1 MDHLAPA
8 SGVNWFPSCNAFGEL
23 LGGPQLPPVELG
35 GVDVGRQFTPQVHMQ
50 YSTPQLSAGGL
61 HYVQDHRSLHSPI
74 VEETHANQDE
84 PPLLLDIRTHHRVR
98 PTVGEKIAC
107 QECGATFACGANL
120 RNHLRIHTGE
130 RPYVCEECGASF
142 TQRSNLR
149 SHKRVHTGER
159 PYMCGIC
166 GQTFARSS
174 HLPGH
179 MRTHTGEKPF
189 NCPQCGRSFAT
200 NQIMKNHMRTHT
212 GERPFIC
219 DVCNAT
225 FAQSSC
231 LATHRKIHTGERNF
245 KCGEC
250 GKAFISRSG
259 LQTHER
265 VHTGEKPYTCE
276 KCDKSFKTSSY
287 LSKHKQKYCGNNG
300 YKNRVRRPDAK
311 KPGRKPANNR
321 KMGKSRKTVKP
332 PGRLSKRGKAKRLRR
347 SRRHR
352 DSESETEFVDESLVD
367 ESFGEEAIY
376 ELDYMQVKQEGKDAE
391 ETGSIKSSVK
401 YASVHVTQQFKH
413 ENEDLPSSFRERE
426 RLLVDSSE
434 AVKKDPLD
442 LNHLTEN
449 QYDLSESHLQIPHV
463 HQQVIQIHQVTEDN
477 PLKEIASHEFP
488 GNTQCRSEVLGAPLL
503 DAHHQIS
510 EVLPQVS
517 STLMTTEGHH
527 HSYVPRNSSAAWYS
541 RSYM

>member
-1 MDHLAPA
+1 MDHLAPS
-8 SGVNWFPSCNAFGEL
+8 SGVNWYTNYNGFGEL
-23 LGGPQLPPVELG
+23 LGSSQLPPMELG

-50 YSTPQLSAGGL
+50 YTVPQLSAGGM
-61 HYVQDHRSLHSPI
+61 HYVQDHRSLHSSI
-74 VEETHANQDE
+74 VEEAVVNQDE
-84 PPLLLDIRTHHRVR
+84 TPQSHESRAPHRLR
-98 PTVGEKIAC
+98 PALGEKIPC

-120 RNHLRIHTGE
+120 RNHMRIHTGE

-189 NCPQCGRSFAT
+189 DCPQCGRSFAT

-212 GERPFIC
+212 GERPFVC
-219 DVCNAT
+219 DVCEAT

-231 LATHRKIHTGERNF
+231 LATHKKIHTGERNF

-311 KPGRKPANNR
+311 KPGRKPASIR
-321 KMGKSRKTVKP
+321 KMGKSRKAIKP
-332 PGRLSKRGKAKRLRR
+332 PGRPMKRSKAKRLRR
-347 SRRHR
+347 SQRRR
-352 DSESETEFVDESLVD
+352 NSESEPEYVEESPLT
-367 ESFGEEAIY
+367 ESFSEEALY
-376 ELDYMQVKQEGKDAE
+376 EVKNVQVKQEERDSEDNPVIRTLGK
-391 ETGSIKSSVK
+391 SISRLTAHQCRANVNVNYLSS
-401 YASVHVTQQFKH
+401 SCH
-413 ENEDLPSSFRERE
+413 ESE
-426 RLLVDSSE
+426 RLSVYSNDTLKNHSQDVKHINENHSS
-434 AVKKDPLD
+434 
-442 LNHLTEN
+442 
-449 QYDLSESHLQIPHV
+449 LSESHTQIQNVQQIPEAH
-463 HQQVIQIHQVTEDN
+463 HQGTGADLTDISSPEFTEHTHCDPEEGS
-477 PLKEIASHEFP
+477 PLMDI
-488 GNTQCRSEVLGAPLL
+488 
-503 DAHHQIS
+503 HHQIS

-517 STLMTTEGHH
+517 GPLMITEAEQQTCA
-527 HSYVPRNSSAAWYS
+527 PRNGSSAWYP